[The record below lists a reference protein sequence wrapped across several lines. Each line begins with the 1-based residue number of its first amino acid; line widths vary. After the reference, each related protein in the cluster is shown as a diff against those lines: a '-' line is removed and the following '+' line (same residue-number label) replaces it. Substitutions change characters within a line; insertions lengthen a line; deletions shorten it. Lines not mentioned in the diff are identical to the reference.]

1 MERTRSS
8 QLVNRE
14 LEPAGLYFTHLFE
27 DGQVVLR
34 PDWLQYRVPLVR
46 PGWSYLR
53 LYRPATED
61 LILSKMM
68 RVDPQDRNDILFL
81 VRQSDCDRRVL
92 NAAFDRAQIPE
103 IEEIVQAYQENLR
116 WLREVLAKSQ

>member
-1 MERTRSS
+1 
-8 QLVNRE
+8 
-14 LEPAGLYFTHLFE
+14 
-27 DGQVVLR
+27 
-34 PDWLQYRVPLVR
+34 
-46 PGWSYLR
+46 
-53 LYRPATED
+53 
-61 LILSKMM
+61 M